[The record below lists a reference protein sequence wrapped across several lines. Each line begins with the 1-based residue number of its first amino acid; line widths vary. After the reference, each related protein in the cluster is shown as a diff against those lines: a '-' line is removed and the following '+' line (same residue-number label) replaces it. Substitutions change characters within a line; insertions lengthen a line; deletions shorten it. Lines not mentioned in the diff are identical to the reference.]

1 MICIPLTTTPVG
13 WLLLGLG
20 GYALYRAGK
29 RKGEE
34 QAAAALITPVPAPIE
49 ARDDAKSTQGES

>member
-1 MICIPLTTTPVG
+1 MISIPLTTNPVG

-34 QAAAALITPVPAPIE
+34 ETAAAKISEVPPSAEAKNQKPTTP
-49 ARDDAKSTQGES
+49 GEE

>member
-1 MICIPLTTTPVG
+1 MLYIPLTTTPVG
-13 WLLLGLG
+13 WLLLGVG

-34 QAAAALITPVPAPIE
+34 QAAAALITPVPAPVE
-49 ARDDAKSTQGES
+49 VRDDETSAQGE

>member
-1 MICIPLTTTPVG
+1 MISIPLTTNPFG
-13 WLLLGLG
+13 WLLLGVG

-34 QAAAALITPVPAPIE
+34 EAAAAKITAVPP
-49 ARDDAKSTQGES
+49 STDPLTEDQTTPGEK